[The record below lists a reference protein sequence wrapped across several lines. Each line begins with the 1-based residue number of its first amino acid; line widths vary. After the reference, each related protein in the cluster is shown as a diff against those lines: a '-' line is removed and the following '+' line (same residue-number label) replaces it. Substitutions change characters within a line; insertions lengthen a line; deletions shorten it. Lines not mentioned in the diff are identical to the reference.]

1 MEKQYEKGK
10 LYQYNGQEFVELEP
24 SGEIKLPVSE
34 EAMEAVKATRKA
46 AQAVIG
52 MRPELSVT
60 ASAMLLTAAKLPA
73 IADAVREYGLHV
85 YSSRDRLTVT
95 YVTAGDTPG
104 DTPAQQN
111 AVEEV
116 PAEAQAEPAKPVSSY
131 VD

>member
-1 MEKQYEKGK
+1 MNKKQQYEPG
-10 LYQYNGQEFVELEP
+10 LYQYDGTEFRKLEP

-34 EAMEAVKATRKA
+34 EAMEAVKRVRKA
-46 AQAVIG
+46 AQELIG

-73 IADAVREYGLHV
+73 IADAVREYGLVV
-85 YSSRDRLTVT
+85 YSGGDRSTVT
-95 YVTAGDTPG
+95 DVTAGDTP
-104 DTPAQQN
+104 AQQQN
-111 AVEEV
+111 AVEV